1 MRKTDARHRDAATPR
16 HAAFDLCV
24 ECFSA
29 GAELGPHRAWHAYR
43 VVDNLSFPL
52 FEASWGADE
61 ELLLL
66 EAIER
71 FGLDNWGGVANHVAT
86 KASAE
91 CKRHYYA
98 CYLECPTAPLPD
110 TSGNVL
116 LCAKSP
122 AARRQQAA
130 AGRSKAAVFTAAGT
144 PEVKRVR
151 RESSGA
157 GSAAAAKAAIQAA
170 AGSGHG
176 TMSTADGASAAA
188 AGCGSG
194 ATRTPVKAKPE
205 EAPEAAPGAA
215 HAGGAVSG
223 APAASRNGSG
233 RDRRER
239 KPDPR
244 RQKPT
249 GAPRRPVRDPLTG
262 YHKKREEFDPEW
274 NTYPESC
281 IADMDPLSGTLVG
294 GHGEDLSAAEAQDAT
309 QLALKRKVL
318 RAQAVEVA
326 EVARRKKFLAERG
339 LLDLPKAL
347 AAERALS
354 AGERAAA
361 AGAKVFAR
369 FLSTDE
375 LADLAAAMA
384 AEHALRARISQLK
397 EYKSNGVCTAAEAEK
412 YEVAK
417 RQRLAEMAA
426 RSQRR
431 APVVL
436 PPREVAQNTRGG
448 AGAEVASQQAK
459 PSGGGRTAAAGG
471 GSTGGGGASAAQGIS
486 ANGTAAAANG
496 GAAAAEQQRQ
506 QPQQVPVAST
516 ALSPHAAYGA
526 HVGLMPGASL
536 LALREREVCTALR
549 MPPAQYI
556 AVRDA
561 FLRAADRGKGFE
573 EALDDAEA
581 SLGMSTAKLSMLYG
595 LIHGVK

>member
-1 MRKTDARHRDAATPR
+1 
-16 HAAFDLCV
+16 
-24 ECFSA
+24 
-29 GAELGPHRAWHAYR
+29 
-43 VVDNLSFPL
+43 
-52 FEASWGADE
+52 
-61 ELLLL
+61 
-66 EAIER
+66 
-71 FGLDNWGGVANHVAT
+71 
-86 KASAE
+86 
-91 CKRHYYA
+91 
-98 CYLECPTAPLPD
+98 
-110 TSGNVL
+110 
-116 LCAKSP
+116 
-122 AARRQQAA
+122 
-130 AGRSKAAVFTAAGT
+130 
-144 PEVKRVR
+144 
-151 RESSGA
+151 
-157 GSAAAAKAAIQAA
+157 
-170 AGSGHG
+170 
-176 TMSTADGASAAA
+176 
-188 AGCGSG
+188 
-194 ATRTPVKAKPE
+194 
-205 EAPEAAPGAA
+205 
-215 HAGGAVSG
+215 
-223 APAASRNGSG
+223 
-233 RDRRER
+233 
-239 KPDPR
+239 
-244 RQKPT
+244 
-249 GAPRRPVRDPLTG
+249 VRDPLTG

-417 RQRLAEMAA
+417 RRRLAEMAA

-459 PSGGGRTAAAGG
+459 PS
-471 GSTGGGGASAAQGIS
+471 GGGGASAAQGIS